1 LTGETVVEKK
11 LALKLAAIGLL
22 IALLIIALSSIGRL
36 VVERQARR
44 DAVIQDIA
52 QSSSGEQQLTGP
64 ILIVPYEKTV
74 REWRENDRGD
84 RHLEEHRLTGQL
96 HFLPEAF
103 QLEGNVRTERR
114 ARGIYEARLY
124 HANLRIKA
132 AFAVPSHYG
141 VESDFAAYRFGTSF
155 VAVGVTDIRGIESP
169 LRATLDDMPLPLLP
183 GTGTARLAGGLH
195 ADVSSIDPEKLA
207 HLQLTIELPL
217 LGTSELH
224 IVPVGRE
231 TQVNLISNWPHP
243 SFTGD
248 FLPVERKIDAYGF
261 NANWA
266 TSFFSTNLEEVLHRC
281 DDGDQPS
288 CAEFTAQRLGVSF
301 IDPVDQ
307 YLKTDRAI
315 KYALLFITLTFAGFF
330 LFDVLKKLP
339 VHPIQYGLVGA
350 GLALFYLL
358 LLSLSEH
365 VGFGMAYLLSSA
377 GCVGLIAFY
386 VSYVLKSLAR
396 GLGFGSGLAALYGC
410 LFGLLTADD
419 YALLMGALLL
429 FALLAAVMVM
439 TRNVNWSKLGARETP
454 DA

>member
-1 LTGETVVEKK
+1 MERS
-11 LALKLAAIGLL
+11 LAFKLAAIGLL
-22 IALLIIALSSIGRL
+22 VALLIIALSCIGRL

-52 QSSSGEQQLTGP
+52 RSSSSDQQLAGP

-74 REWRENDRGD
+74 REWRENDRGE
-84 RHLEEHRLTGQL
+84 RHLEERHLTGQL
-96 HFLPEAF
+96 HLLPDTF
-103 QLEGNVRTERR
+103 QLEGDVRTERR

-124 HANLRIKA
+124 HANLRIRA
-132 AFAVPSHYG
+132 DFAVPLHYG
-141 VESDFAAYRFGTSF
+141 VYSELAAYRFGQPF
-155 VAVGVTDIRGIESP
+155 IAVGVSDIRGIESP
-169 LRATLDDMPLPLLP
+169 LRATLDDAPLQLLP
-183 GTGTARLAGGLH
+183 GTGTVRLTGGLH
-195 ADVSSIDPEKLA
+195 ADVSSIGPESPA
-207 HLQLTIELPL
+207 HLQLLIDLPL
-217 LGTSELH
+217 LGTSEFH

-231 TQVNLISNWPHP
+231 TQVNLTSNWPHP

-248 FLPVERKIDAYGF
+248 FLPVDRKIDAGGF
-261 NANWA
+261 NARWA
-266 TSFFSTNLEEVLHRC
+266 TSFFSTNLEEVLRRC
-281 DDGDQPS
+281 DGGDQAS
-288 CAEFTAQRLGVSF
+288 CAALAAHRLGVSF
-301 IDPVDQ
+301 VDPVDQ

-330 LFDVLKKLP
+330 LFDVLKRLP

-365 VGFGMAYLLSSA
+365 IGFGIAYLISSA

-386 VSYVLKSLAR
+386 ASHVLRSLAR
-396 GLGFGSGLAALYGC
+396 GLGFGCGLAVLYGC

-419 YALLMGALLL
+419 YALLMGSLLL
-429 FALLAAVMVM
+429 FALLTAVMVL
-439 TRNVNWSKLGARETP
+439 TRDVDWAKLGARETP